1 MADQGM
7 QGTPIEDI
15 EMGNV
20 KNEADSELM
29 RQILAEMNAAEPVPE
44 TPEMPQQPQQMPMY
58 QQMPQMPQMPQQQM
72 QRPYAPVFEE
82 PNMQVHEYDEYETHQ
97 PPKKPKYKPA
107 PAIKKNGWSQ
117 MFETLREPLLVGLLI
132 AVLLFPKL
140 HTLGSNYIPWAYS
153 VGGQVSWLGLLGFS
167 VLGAGTWALY
177 KFFA

>member
-29 RQILAEMNAAEPVPE
+29 RQILADMNAAEPVQE
-44 TPEMPQQPQQMPMY
+44 APEMPPMQQPQQQPQRQSMHQQPMPSFA
-58 QQMPQMPQMPQQQM
+58 QPRFDEPFM
-72 QRPYAPVFEE
+72 QI
-82 PNMQVHEYDEYETHQ
+82 QEYDEYETPE

-107 PAIKKNGWSQ
+107 PVIKKNGWSQ
-117 MFETLREPLLVGLLI
+117 VFETLREPLIVGLLV

-153 VGGQVSWLGLLGFS
+153 VGGQVSWIGLLGFS